1 MGKNSLLIGKK
12 FPLRWEKSPTIVGTG
27 GTCSLTFLVDY
38 LYTINQAIENRFTI
52 SHENGTN

>member
-27 GTCSLTFLVDY
+27 GTP